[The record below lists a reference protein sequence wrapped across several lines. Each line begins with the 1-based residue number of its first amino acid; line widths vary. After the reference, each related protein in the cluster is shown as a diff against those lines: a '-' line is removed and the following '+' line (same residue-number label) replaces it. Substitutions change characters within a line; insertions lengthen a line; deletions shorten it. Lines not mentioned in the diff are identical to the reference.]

1 MDLQILLDALIS
13 LIPPALVGVL
23 FYVIMRGIFRADAT
37 ERKVY
42 AQMEADMRAEQEALS
57 GSAKPASKSASK
69 LVAKAPKKT
78 PQGTQKVSKTTNK

>member
-1 MDLQILLDALIS
+1 MDLQIVLDALIS

-37 ERKVY
+37 ERKIY
-42 AQMEADMRAEQEALS
+42 AQMEADMRAEQEVLT
-57 GSAKPASKSASK
+57 GSAQSAPKSAPK

-78 PQGTQKVSKTTNK
+78 PQGTQKVSKSTNK

>member
-37 ERKVY
+37 ERKIY
-42 AQMEADMRAEQEALS
+42 AEMEADMRAEQEAQ
-57 GSAKPASKSASK
+57 AKS
-69 LVAKAPKKT
+69 VAKAPKKT
-78 PQGTQKVSKTTNK
+78 PLGSQKVSKTTKK